1 MYISFRYYECR
12 ESRGKYFSFSAAFI
26 KGLMNFSLMTHFLL
40 VLLWVK
46 PIAVDLL
53 TAKNLSGLNKP
64 L

>member
-1 MYISFRYYECR
+1 
-12 ESRGKYFSFSAAFI
+12 
-26 KGLMNFSLMTHFLL
+26 MNFSLITHFLL